1 MTTTPAA
8 LTALPGPG
16 AGSDLGAG
24 SVAELDVRRLIPGGD
39 ALNPAQLLAAGS
51 GDGPLLIVAGAGSGK
66 TQTLAHRV
74 ATLIARGADPRRI
87 LLLTFSRRAAQE
99 MTRRAARLVNGGGA
113 RAGAERGQSGTGGGA
128 RDAGLTWAGTF
139 HAVANRLLRHHA
151 VEIGLNP
158 AFTLLDRE
166 DAADLID
173 RVRHDQGLS
182 RTDRRFPRKGTCL
195 AIYSRVVN
203 TQDSLRACLESSF
216 PWCLE
221 WNEPLRALFAAFVE
235 AKAARAVLDYD
246 DLLLYWFHLMTEDG
260 LAARVGALFDHVLVD
275 EYQDTNTLQAEIL
288 RRLKPDGRGV
298 TVVGDD
304 AQAIYSFRAASVGN
318 ILAFPR
324 QYDPPAAVVTLEQ
337 NYRSTQPIL
346 AAANAVIAL
355 ASPRYDKNLF
365 SSRRGGQRPQ
375 LATVADELAQV
386 DYVVQRIL
394 ERREAGVPLR
404 QQAVLFRAAHHSD
417 ALEVELGRRNIPFV
431 KFGGLRFLE
440 AAHVKDALACLRW
453 AENPR
458 DSLAAFRVAQ
468 LLPGMGPRIADRL
481 VHHVM
486 AAGFALSPALASF
499 APPAAASEDWPAF
512 AGLFGQLCGAGD
524 GGGAGANATPWGAQ
538 MGLVRR
544 WYQPH
549 LERLY
554 DDARVRLGDL
564 EQLEQLAA
572 AAPSRERFLSDL
584 SLDPPQATGAEA
596 GPPHL
601 DEDFLILSTIHSA
614 KGQEWDSVFVLN
626 AADGCIP
633 SDLATGH
640 PAQIEEE
647 RRLLYVA
654 MTRAKNMLALVHP
667 LRFFIR
673 QQSRQGDR
681 HIFTPRSRFIPDAIL
696 DRFERVSLAEAAAS
710 PDGAGSSRASPAA
723 APRIDVA
730 ARLRAAWGTGAG

>member
-1 MTTTPAA
+1 MHDSQAARHRSDDVPANA
-8 LTALPGPG
+8 VPP
-16 AGSDLGAG
+16 DD
-24 SVAELDVRRLIPGGD
+24 VAGGD
-39 ALNPAQLLAAGS
+39 RLNPAQRAAAGS
-51 GDGPLLIVAGAGSGK
+51 PDGPLLIVAGAGTGK

-99 MTRRAARLVNGGGA
+99 MTRRAARLVNASSRSARNAGVGA
-113 RAGAERGQSGTGGGA
+113 G
-128 RDAGLTWAGTF
+128 DAGLAWAGTF
-139 HAVANRLLRHHA
+139 HAIANRLLRQHA
-151 VEIGLNP
+151 PAIGLAP

-166 DAADLID
+166 DSADLLD
-173 RVRHDQGLS
+173 QLRHTRGLA

-195 AIYSRVVN
+195 AIYSRAVN
-203 TQDSLRACLESSF
+203 TQEPLRAGLEGAF
-216 PWCLE
+216 PWCLAWE
-221 WNEPLRALFAAFVE
+221 AQLRDLFAAYVD

-246 DLLLYWFHLMTEDG
+246 DLLLYWFHLMSDAA
-260 LAARVGALFDHVLVD
+260 LAARVGGLFDHVLVD

-304 AQAIYSFRAASVGN
+304 AQAIYSFRAACVDN
-318 ILAFPR
+318 ILVFPR
-324 QYDPPAAVVTLEQ
+324 LYDPPAAVVTLEQ
-337 NYRSTQPIL
+337 NYRSTPPIL
-346 AAANAVIAL
+346 DAANAVIAL
-355 ASPRYDKNLF
+355 ASERYDKQLY
-365 SSRRGGQRPQ
+365 SLRKGGERPQ

-386 DYVVQRIL
+386 DFVVRRIL

-458 DSLAAFRVAQ
+458 DTLAAFRVAQ

-481 VHHVM
+481 VRHVGDVGT
-486 AAGFALSPALASF
+486 AGIALPAALASF
-499 APPAAASEDWPAF
+499 GPPAAAAVDWPAF
-512 AGLFGQLCGAGD
+512 ATLFGLLCGAT
-524 GGGAGANATPWGAQ
+524 AGSATPWAAQ

-549 LERLY
+549 LERIY

-584 SLDPPQATGAEA
+584 TLDPPQATGAEA
-596 GPPHL
+596 GSPHL
-601 DEDFLILSTIHSA
+601 DEDYLILSTIHSA
-614 KGQEWDSVFVLN
+614 KGQEWDSVFILN
-626 AADGCIP
+626 AADGSMP

-654 MTRAKNMLALVHP
+654 MTRAKNVLALVHP
-667 LRFFIR
+667 LRFFVR
-673 QQSRQGDR
+673 QQARFGDR
-681 HIFTPRSRFIPDAIL
+681 HVYAPRTRFIPDAIL
-696 DRFERVSLAEAAAS
+696 DRFDRVTLASDA
-710 PDGAGSSRASPAA
+710 PDDPTVAPGP
-723 APRIDVA
+723 PRIDVA
-730 ARLRAAWGTGAG
+730 ARLRAVWSSGGG

>member
-1 MTTTPAA
+1 
-8 LTALPGPG
+8 
-16 AGSDLGAG
+16 
-24 SVAELDVRRLIPGGD
+24 VE
-39 ALNPAQLLAAGS
+39 LNPAQRRAVEA
-51 GDGPLLIVAGAGSGK
+51 DDHPLLIIAGAGTGK

-74 ATLIARGADPRRI
+74 AALIARGADARRI
-87 LLLTFSRRAAQE
+87 LLLTFSRRAAHE
-99 MTRRAARLVNGGGA
+99 MTRRAFRVLDR
-113 RAGAERGQSGTGGGA
+113 RAPAEA
-128 RDAGLTWAGTF
+128 ALPWAGTF
-139 HAVANRLLRHHA
+139 HAIANRLLRHHA
-151 VEIGLNP
+151 HDIGLDP

-166 DAADLID
+166 DAADLLD
-173 RVRHDQGLS
+173 RVRHERGLS

-195 AIYSRVVN
+195 AIYSSAVN
-203 TQDSLRACLESSF
+203 TQEPLRACLERRF

-221 WNEPLRALFAAFVE
+221 WEEPLRGLYAAYVD

-246 DLLLYWFHLMTEDG
+246 DLLLYWYHLMTDAS
-260 LAARVGALFDHVLVD
+260 LARRVGGLFDHVLVD
-275 EYQDTNTLQAEIL
+275 EYQDTNGLQAEIL

-304 AQAIYSFRAASVGN
+304 AQAIYSFRAARVQN
-318 ILAFPR
+318 ILAFPA
-324 QYDPPAAVVTLEQ
+324 QYEPPAAVVTIEQ
-337 NYRSTQPIL
+337 NYRSTAPIL
-346 AAANAVIAL
+346 DAANAVIAL
-355 ASPRYDKNLF
+355 GGARYEKRLF
-365 SSRRGGQRPQ
+365 AARDGGERPV
-375 LATVADELAQV
+375 LATVADELAQAEH
-386 DYVVQRIL
+386 VVTRVL

-404 QQAVLFRAAHHSD
+404 QQAVLFRTAHHSD

-431 KFGGLRFLE
+431 KYGGLRFLE
-440 AAHVKDALACLRW
+440 AAHVKDALGCLRW

-458 DSLAAFRVAQ
+458 DTLAAFRVAQ
-468 LLPGMGPRIADRL
+468 LLPGMGPRLADGLLR
-481 VHHVM
+481 HV
-486 AAGFALSPALASF
+486 AGARCALAPALAAF
-499 APPAAASEDWPAF
+499 DPPAAARADWPAF
-512 AGLFGQLCGAGD
+512 TELFRQLCA
-524 GGGAGANATPWGAQ
+524 AAAPWAAQ

-601 DEDFLILSTIHSA
+601 DEDHLILSTIHSA
-614 KGQEWDSVFVLN
+614 KGQEWDAVYVLN

-640 PAQIEEE
+640 PDEIEEE

-654 MTRAKNMLALVHP
+654 MTRARRALTLIHP

-673 QQSRQGDR
+673 QQSRVGDR
-681 HIFTPRSRFIPDAIL
+681 HVFTPRTRFIPDTIL
-696 DRFERVSLAEAAAS
+696 DKFDRAVPSGAAGADTDGLPGRPAGGARV
-710 PDGAGSSRASPAA
+710 D
-723 APRIDVA
+723 IA
-730 ARLRAAWGTGAG
+730 ARLRATWA

>member
-1 MTTTPAA
+1 
-8 LTALPGPG
+8 LALPDAATP
-16 AGSDLGAG
+16 SD
-24 SVAELDVRRLIPGGD
+24 P
-39 ALNPAQLLAAGS
+39 LNPAQRRAADA
-51 GDGPLLIVAGAGSGK
+51 GDGPLLIVAGAGTGK

-74 ATLIARGADPRRI
+74 ATLIQRGADARRI

-99 MTRRAARLVNGGGA
+99 MTRRAARILGRREAAA
-113 RAGAERGQSGTGGGA
+113 R
-128 RDAGLTWAGTF
+128 LTWAGTF
-139 HAVANRLLRHHA
+139 HAVANRVLRQHA
-151 VEIGLNP
+151 REAGLDP
-158 AFTLLDRE
+158 GFTILDRE
-166 DAADLID
+166 DAADLLD
-173 RVRHDQGLS
+173 RLRHERGLA

-203 TQDSLRACLESSF
+203 TQEALRACLEGHF

-221 WNEPLRALFAAFVE
+221 WEEALRGLYAAYVD

-246 DLLLYWFHLMTEDG
+246 DLLLYWFHLTSDG
-260 LAARVGALFDHVLVD
+260 ALAARIGALFDHVLVD

-304 AQAIYSFRAASVGN
+304 AQAIYGFRAARAGVMR
-318 ILAFPR
+318 AFPAC
-324 QYDPPAAVVTLEQ
+324 YEPPAAVVTLEQ

-346 AAANAVIAL
+346 DAANAVIAL
-355 ASPRYDKNLF
+355 APESERYEKRLRAARAGSDRPRLV
-365 SSRRGGQRPQ
+365 
-375 LATVADELAQV
+375 TVADELEQV
-386 DYVVQRIL
+386 DYVVRAVL

-417 ALEVELGRRNIPFV
+417 ALEVELGRRNIPFT

-458 DSLAAFRVAQ
+458 DTLAAFRVAQ
-468 LLPGMGPRIADRL
+468 LLPGMGPRAADAL
-481 VHHVM
+481 LAHVA
-486 AAGFALSPALASF
+486 AAGFALPRALASF
-499 APPAAASEDWPAF
+499 APPRGARDDWPAF
-512 AGLFGQLCGAGD
+512 AGLFGALCEA
-524 GGGAGANATPWGAQ
+524 AAAWAAQ

-544 WYQPH
+544 WYEPH
-549 LERLY
+549 LARLY

-564 EQLEQLAA
+564 VALEELAA

-584 SLDPPQATGAEA
+584 TLDPPQATGAEA
-596 GPPHL
+596 GAPHL
-601 DEDFLILSTIHSA
+601 DEDYLTLSTIHSA
-614 KGQEWDSVFVLN
+614 KGQEWDSVFVLS

-640 PAQIEEE
+640 PAEIEEE

-654 MTRAKNMLALVHP
+654 MTRAKNTLAIVHP

-673 QQSRQGDR
+673 QQSRFGDR
-681 HIFTPRSRFIPDAIL
+681 HVFTPRSRFLPDGIL
-696 DRFERVSLAEAAAS
+696 HLFERGDGAAS
-710 PDGAGSSRASPAA
+710 AQLDDSAPPARAAA

-730 ARLRAAWGTGAG
+730 ARLRATWAR